1 METLA
6 MRIESKGAGYEI
18 TPLLEQCRIVERWWG
33 MWNGEILSSYVR
45 DTEAAERQMRHSSTT
60 FTTLVDLRE
69 FKVQTQQIAIE
80 MRALVDGLNTST
92 KKTAIVM
99 DSALLKLQA
108 MRITTAPHRQ
118 MFSSMLEA
126 ENWLDQD

>member
-1 METLA
+1 MGALVMKMESNA
-6 MRIESKGAGYEI
+6 AGYEI
-18 TPLLEQCRIVERWWG
+18 TPLFERNRIVERWWG
-33 MWNGEILSSYVR
+33 MWKGEILSAYVR
-45 DTEAAERQMRHSSTT
+45 DTERAERQMRHSSTA

-69 FKVQTQQIAIE
+69 FNVQTQQIALE

-108 MRITTAPHRQ
+108 MRITTAPHRRI
-118 MFSSMLEA
+118 FSSILEA
-126 ENWLDQD
+126 ENWLDED